1 VTYLITFSCYGSH
14 NQGDPQGSVDRSHNR
29 YGGPLVASN
38 PKRRTAEIGLMDQP
52 PYQLD
57 HPRREAVMEAILS
70 RSQDRG
76 WCVLSAHVR
85 SNHVHVVIDGD
96 DESELVMTHLKSAAS
111 RRLNDLGFD
120 DPTRKRWA
128 RHGSTRRLWDR
139 DSVLKAIAYVIDQQG
154 EPMSTFVA
162 DRSRTSRL

>member
-1 VTYLITFSCYGSH
+1 
-14 NQGDPQGSVDRSHNR
+14 
-29 YGGPLVASN
+29 
-38 PKRRTAEIGLMDQP
+38 MDQP

-57 HPRREAVMEAILS
+57 HPRRQAVMEAILG

-85 SNHVHVVIDGD
+85 SNHVHVVIEGD
-96 DESELVMTHLKSAAS
+96 IEGNDEPELLMTHLKSAAS
-111 RRLNDLGFD
+111 RRLNDRGFD

-128 RHGSTRRLWDR
+128 CHGSTRRLWDR

-154 EPMSTFVA
+154 EPMSTFEV
-162 DRSRTSRL
+162 DRSRRSRL